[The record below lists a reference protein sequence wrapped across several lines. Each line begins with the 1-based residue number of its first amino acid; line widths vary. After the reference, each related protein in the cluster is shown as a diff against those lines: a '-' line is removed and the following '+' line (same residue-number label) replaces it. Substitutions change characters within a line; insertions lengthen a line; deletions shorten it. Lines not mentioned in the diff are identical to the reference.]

1 VLSREVNLLPLA
13 ALAFVLAMLPALSA
27 TLLSQQLVMR
37 GSTQS
42 PLVLHAVPSGAVPL
56 KYPPGRRSSA
66 SLLACSQSSESIY
79 PCTWT
84 AGAQRPNAT
93 LAQDFTIDNESIED
107 DFFSISCSRSGAIA
121 SCTPRVSTLTVGSHD
136 SERFYVDLTMA
147 AAGGTGTATIT
158 ASGALATLTATVT
171 VSVNPIGVSPI
182 SDFIHD
188 APFTSYS
195 QNFTVQNLGNASA
208 TINLS
213 KICDASLSCSITS
226 TNPVTVGATSSAT
239 ATVHYTTGA
248 LETSF
253 PVKLV
258 AVQSGQPTWADT
270 GVVTF
275 DIPSPLD
282 PIISTIPQ
290 NGYNRNTALCAAG
303 CFDAMVGY
311 STPAYYSMDTPR
323 SITVLYSSATAYPR
337 GVVQLDVTDP
347 SVRHADK
354 FSLSLKRPNNS
365 SVNFTNG
372 STELFFTASTVQGA
386 VTRLAG
392 QFDASSDTT
401 RAYQYTAT
409 VKSYWTTGPDSGTMK
424 QSSVPVRV
432 LVVNEKWSAMG
443 AGWSI
448 AGLQHLYLSGD
459 SVMIT
464 DGSGSAAFFTTTS
477 CGSGCS
483 YASPTGD
490 FSVLTKRASVSDSV
504 QYDRKYPDGTTASFT
519 SDGRLK
525 YLTDR
530 FANTATYGYD
540 GSGHLTSVTDPAGK
554 SLTLAYTSGKLASIT
569 DPGGRVST
577 FSVNGTS
584 GDLSSIRDPAGVYT
598 FQGTYDSNHR
608 LTQRTDR
615 AGSTWLLRYDFASKL
630 SSDST
635 PSVLAGGTTQRLGTR
650 YVSTESA
657 VLIDPSSGTGSS
669 SSPATQRLRDSV
681 RAVVVST
688 TGDTVRY
695 AVDAF
700 GAPTRVEQPLMKT
713 VAVVTRD
720 AASHTVKSVTTVRG
734 VTVQTDSAVWS
745 GSLLTEE
752 IDVTSGLSATH
763 AYDTRFQIDTLTSGS
778 TQRVRSYVNSTG
790 KWVDSVRTGSAGT
803 DTVTKLTHDSRGR
816 TTKLEDPKGDTT
828 RYTFQTTGFQNT
840 SSVAHGN
847 RVTSYAYDAYGR
859 LTTTTLPGGATLT
872 VQYDSL
878 NRVRRTSGPHGVSV
892 ATAYDS
898 LYVKSITDAKGQV
911 YQYGRNALG
920 WVVKLTNANDSAQV
934 DSFYYSKAGAVTKHK
949 NRRGQNTNFTYDQQG
964 RLTSRTLSNGQVSK
978 FSYDTAGYF
987 VADSNAESIDT
998 VKTSTNGLSTSEI
1011 AIQAGTTY
1019 LDSSKVDASGL
1030 LRSAVFK
1037 QGSTTIQSISYGYD
1051 QARRL
1056 DTIKV
1061 GSSARTLLYYNA
1073 DGLLVK
1079 RKLPSSDS
1087 IMVSVTHLH
1096 QPYTVKYGRSS
1107 LNSALGAQYTLDTL
1121 DRVVA
1126 RFNWAGD
1133 TSSHFAY
1140 DSVGRLTDYDRY
1152 SHSDSTEC
1160 VPDAFHMDGQVC
1172 TTYGTATL
1180 LTSESYAYDSVGN
1193 RTDHSAVLVGGNR
1206 LTSFNGYTLEYDAD
1220 GNLEHKSKSG
1230 FDQHLYWNSI
1240 NQLDSVTT
1248 NGVVV
1253 KFGYDANGRRV
1264 RKTSSTG
1271 TIRYIYSGDQVLAE
1285 VDQATGSVKRLYSY
1299 YPGVDAPHS
1308 VVEGGKTYYYLTE
1321 PGAGSVVGLIDST
1334 GVLKNSYRYSPY
1346 GLLEDSTEAV
1356 VNPLRYTAREYDAET
1371 QLYYYRAR
1379 YYDPALAR
1387 FISEDPAGQSAGNN
1401 QYAYAADDPVNR
1413 RDPRG
1418 LSPWS
1423 DLSPFG
1429 DNECIPY
1436 ADGSCALSGSSRGV
1450 TTLGFA
1456 WGGCIGWGCDDAA
1469 TRSTNDAAIESMLRG
1484 EVVASYSGL
1493 LAVAA
1498 GAALLSGVPDAV
1510 GFAGIT
1516 GNLFWGTGG
1525 EFAFG
1530 EYYDSSD
1537 GSVGFY
1543 IRGGVG
1549 FGMSGGAGVEFVGLS
1564 SNMQAFSG
1572 RSDGFCIGV
1581 WVFGYCHSSNK
1592 FGSTDTF
1599 SLGKSYLSTV
1609 VPLVPSYYF
1618 LRTWT
1623 LPIPV
1628 GHLCVTPGEC

>member
-1 VLSREVNLLPLA
+1 MSMPTTHRVACPDSSRALPVEAKLLPLA
-13 ALAFVLAMLPALSA
+13 ALAFVLAALSVLPAALP
-27 TLLSQQLVMR
+27 SQQLMMR
-37 GSTQS
+37 TFTRS
-42 PLVLHAVPSGAVPL
+42 PRVLHALAPGAIALEDLPPS
-56 KYPPGRRSSA
+56 RRA
-66 SLLACSQSSESIY
+66 PAPALTCSQSSESIY
-79 PCTWT
+79 PCTWS
-84 AGAQRPNAT
+84 AGTQRPNAT
-93 LAQDFTIDNESIED
+93 LAQDFTIDNDAIED

-121 SCTPRVSTLTVGSHD
+121 SCTPRVSSLTVGSHG
-136 SERFYVDLTMA
+136 SGRFYVDLTMA
-147 AAGGTGTATIT
+147 AFGGTGTATIT
-158 ASGALATLTATVT
+158 ASGGLATLTATVT
-171 VSVNPIGVSPI
+171 VSVNPISVSPDGTVI
-182 SDFIHD
+182 ND

-195 QNFTVQNLGNASA
+195 QNFTVSNLGNASA

-226 TNPVTVGATSSAT
+226 TNPVSVGAKSFVT

-258 AVQSGQPTWADT
+258 GVQSGQPTWADT
-270 GVVTF
+270 GYVTF
-275 DIPSPLD
+275 HVPSPLD
-282 PIISTIPQ
+282 PVISTAPQ

-303 CFDAMVGY
+303 CFDAVVGY

-323 SITVLYSSATAYPR
+323 SVTVLYSSATAYPR

-365 SVNFTNG
+365 DVNFTNG
-372 STELFFTASTVQGA
+372 STELFFTANTAPGA

-392 QFDASSDTT
+392 QFDASTDTT
-401 RAYQYTAT
+401 RAYQYTAN
-409 VKSYWTTGPDSGTMK
+409 VKSYWTTGADSGTMK

-448 AGLQHLYLSGD
+448 AGLQRLYFVGD
-459 SVMIT
+459 SIMVT
-464 DGSGSAAFFTTTS
+464 DGSGSAAFFSRTG
-477 CGSGCS
+477 CASGCT
-483 YASPTGD
+483 YTSPTGD

-519 SDGRLK
+519 TDGRLK

-530 FANTATYGYD
+530 FSNTVTYGYD
-540 GSGHLTSVTDPAGK
+540 GSGRLTSVTDPAGK
-554 SLTLAYTSGKLASIT
+554 SLTLAYTSGKLATIT
-569 DPGGRVST
+569 DPGGRVSR

-584 GDLSSIRDPAGVYT
+584 GDLSSIRDPSGACAYT
-598 FQGTYDSNHR
+598 FQGSYDSNHR

-615 AGSTWLLRYDFASKL
+615 AGSTWLLRYDFASRL
-630 SSDST
+630 LSDST
-635 PSVLAGGTTQRLGTR
+635 PAVLAGGTTQRLGTK
-650 YVSTESA
+650 YTSTESA
-657 VLIDPSSGTGSS
+657 VLIDPSSGSGSS
-669 SSPATQRLRDSV
+669 SSPATQRVRDSV

-700 GAPTRVEQPLMKT
+700 GAPTRVEQPLVKT

-720 AASHTVKSVTTVRG
+720 AASHAVKSVTTVRG
-734 VTVQTDSAVWS
+734 VAVQTDSAVWS
-745 GSLLTEE
+745 GSLLTKE

-816 TTKLEDPKGDTT
+816 TTKIEDPKGDTT

-840 SSVAHGN
+840 SSVARGN

-859 LTTTTLPGGATLT
+859 LVTTTLPGGATLT

-920 WVVKLTNANDSAQV
+920 WVVALTNANTSDPITARV

-949 NRRGQNTNFTYDQQG
+949 NRRGQNTNFAYDQQG

-978 FSYDTAGYF
+978 FAYDTAGYF

-998 VKTSTNGLSTSEI
+998 VKTSTNGLSTSEL

-1079 RKLPSSDS
+1079 RKLPSGDS

-1107 LNSALGAQYTLDTL
+1107 LNSLLGAQYTLDTL
-1121 DRVVA
+1121 DRIVA

-1140 DSVGRLTDYDRY
+1140 DPVGRLTDYDRY

-1193 RTDHSAVLVGGNR
+1193 RTDNSAVLVGGNR
-1206 LTSFNGYTLEYDAD
+1206 LTSFNGYTLTYDAD
-1220 GNLEHKSKSG
+1220 GNLTHKSKSG

-1253 KFGYDANGRRV
+1253 KFGYDASGRRV
-1264 RKTSSTG
+1264 RKTTSAG
-1271 TIRYIYSGDQVLAE
+1271 TIRYIYSGGQVVAE

-1334 GVLKNSYRYSPY
+1334 GVLKNSYRYTPY

-1379 YYDPALAR
+1379 YYDPSLAR
-1387 FISEDPAGQSAGNN
+1387 FISEDPAGQSAGTN

-1413 RDPRG
+1413 RDPTG
-1418 LSPWS
+1418 LYDW
-1423 DLSPFG
+1423 G
-1429 DNECIPY
+1429 DGDDCIPY
-1436 ADGSCALSGSSRGV
+1436 TDGSSCAMPSSGRGI

-1456 WGGCIGWGCDDAA
+1456 GRGIPGWTVWNGGVEDSRSMGGTIDPHTGGIVYYGADAVRTLGELGVFELTSEQFNYCQE
-1469 TRSTNDAAIESMLRG
+1469 TRVQISGMFAMIPPGANLLRG
-1484 EVVASYSGL
+1484 L
-1493 LAVAA
+1493 LNAQIYVDT
-1498 GAALLSGVPDAV
+1498 V
-1510 GFAGIT
+1510 
-1516 GNLFWGTGG
+1516 NLNRDGRPEKRSLPEGTETYARYRGT
-1525 EFAFG
+1525 AR
-1530 EYYDSSD
+1530 
-1537 GSVGFY
+1537 VRPA
-1543 IRGGVG
+1543 RGGPFELYNIKGDVHC
-1549 FGMSGGAGVEFVGLS
+1549 ATEHGL
-1564 SNMQAFSG
+1564 F
-1572 RSDGFCIGV
+1572 
-1581 WVFGYCHSSNK
+1581 HS
-1592 FGSTDTF
+1592 
-1599 SLGKSYLSTV
+1599 
-1609 VPLVPSYYF
+1609 VP
-1618 LRTWT
+1618 
-1623 LPIPV
+1623 
-1628 GHLCVTPGEC
+1628 

>member
-1 VLSREVNLLPLA
+1 MLA
-13 ALAFVLAMLPALSA
+13 GLPAFPSS
-27 TLLSQQLVMR
+27 LLSQSAVR
-37 GSTQS
+37 PRTTS
-42 PLVLHAVPSGAVPL
+42 PVVLYARPPASLMSGPTSGITT
-56 KYPPGRRSSA
+56 GRLASS

-79 PCTWT
+79 PCTWS
-84 AGAQRPNAT
+84 AGMQRPSAT
-93 LAQDFTIDNESIED
+93 LAQDFTIDNDAIED

-121 SCTPRVSTLTVGSHD
+121 SCTPRVSSLTVGSHD
-136 SERFYVDLTMA
+136 SGRFYVDLTMA
-147 AAGGTGTATIT
+147 ASGGTGTATVT
-158 ASGALATLTATVT
+158 ASGGLATLTATVT
-171 VSVNPIGVSPI
+171 VSVNPISVSPDGTSI
-182 SDFIHD
+182 ND
-188 APFTSYS
+188 APFTSYT
-195 QNFTVQNLGNASA
+195 QNFTVANLGNASA
-208 TINLS
+208 TVNLS

-226 TNPVTVGATSSAT
+226 TNPVTVGANGSAT
-239 ATVHYTTGA
+239 ASVHYTTGA

-258 AVQSGQPTWADT
+258 GVQSGQPTWADT
-270 GVVTF
+270 GYVTF
-275 DIPSPLD
+275 HVPSPLA
-282 PIISTIPQ
+282 PVISTTPQ
-290 NGYNRNTALCAAG
+290 NGYNRSTALCAAG
-303 CFDAMVGY
+303 CFDAVVGY

-323 SITVLYSSATAYPR
+323 SIAVLYSSATAYPR
-337 GVVQLDVTDP
+337 GLVQLDVTDP

-354 FSLSLKRPNNS
+354 LSLSLKRPDNS
-365 SVNFTNG
+365 FVNFTNG
-372 STELFFTASTVQGA
+372 STELFFTATTAPGA

-392 QFDASSDTT
+392 EFDASTLSTG
-401 RAYQYTAT
+401 ASQYTAI
-409 VKSYWTTGPDSGTMK
+409 VKSYWTTGADSGTMQ

-432 LVVNEKWSAMG
+432 LVVNEASSAIG

-448 AGLQHLYLSGD
+448 AGLQHLYFAGD
-459 SVMIT
+459 SIVIT
-464 DGSGSAAFFTTTS
+464 DGSGSAAFFARTG
-477 CGSGCS
+477 CASGCT
-483 YASPTGD
+483 YASPAGD
-490 FSVLTKRASVSDSV
+490 FSVLTKRASTTDSAW
-504 QYDRKYPDGTTASFT
+504 YDRNFPDGTRASFT
-519 SDGRLK
+519 LDGRIK

-530 FANTATYGYD
+530 FSNTVTYGYD
-540 GSGHLTSVTDPAGK
+540 GSGRLTSVTDPAGK
-554 SLTLAYTSGKLASIT
+554 SLTLAYTSGKLATIT

-584 GDLSSIRDPAGVYT
+584 GNLSSIRDPSGAYT

-635 PSVLAGGTTQRLGTR
+635 PAVLAGGTTQRLGTK
-650 YVSTESA
+650 YISTESA

-669 SSPATQRLRDSV
+669 SSPTTQRVRDSV

-700 GAPTRVEQPLMKT
+700 GAPTRVEQPLVKT
-713 VAVVTRD
+713 VAAITRD
-720 AASHTVKSVTTVRG
+720 AASHAVKSVTTVRG
-734 VTVQTDSAVWS
+734 ATVQTDSAVWS
-745 GSLLTEE
+745 GSLLTKE

-763 AYDTRFQIDTLTSGS
+763 AYDSRFQIDTLTSGS

-803 DTVTKLTHDSRGR
+803 DTVTRLTHDSRGR
-816 TTKLEDPKGDTT
+816 TTKIEDPKGDTT

-840 SSVAHGN
+840 SSVARGN
-847 RVTSYAYDAYGR
+847 RVTSYAYDSYGR
-859 LTTTTLPGGATLT
+859 LTATTLPGGATLT
-872 VQYDSL
+872 VSYDSL

-898 LYVKSITDAKGQV
+898 LFVKSITDAKGQM
-911 YQYGRNALG
+911 YQYARNPLG
-920 WVVKLTNANDSAQV
+920 WVVELTNANDSAQV

-949 NRRGQNTNFTYDQQG
+949 NRRGQYTNFAYDQQG
-964 RLTSRTLSNGQVSK
+964 RLTSRTLSNGQVSR

-998 VKTSTNGLSTSEI
+998 VKTSTNGLVGSEI
-1011 AIQAGTTY
+1011 SVQAGTSY
-1019 LDSSKVDASGL
+1019 LTTSTADASGL

-1037 QGSTTIQSISYGYD
+1037 QGSTTIQNITYGYD

-1079 RKLPSSDS
+1079 QKLPSGDS

-1107 LNSALGAQYTLDTL
+1107 LNSALGGQFTLDTL
-1121 DRVVA
+1121 DRIVA

-1172 TTYGTATL
+1172 TTSGTATL
-1180 LTSESYAYDSVGN
+1180 LTSESYTYDSVGN

-1206 LTSFNGYTLEYDAD
+1206 LTSFNGYTLSYDAD

-1240 NQLDSVTT
+1240 NQLDSVET

-1253 KFGYDANGRRV
+1253 KFGYDASGRRV
-1264 RKTSSTG
+1264 RKTTSTG
-1271 TIRYIYSGDQVLAE
+1271 TIRYVYSGGQVVAE

-1308 VVEGGKTYYYLTE
+1308 TVEGGKTYYYLTE

-1334 GVLKNSYRYSPY
+1334 GVLKNSYRYAPY

-1387 FISEDPAGQSAGNN
+1387 FISEDPAGQSAGTN

-1413 RDPRG
+1413 RDPTG
-1418 LSPWS
+1418 LFSW
-1423 DLSPFG
+1423 G
-1429 DNECIPY
+1429 DEDECIPY
-1436 ADGSCALSGSSRGV
+1436 ADGSSCAMPAPGRGI

-1456 WGGCIGWGCDDAA
+1456 GSRIKAWDAIERETDYGAVSASLGCRRLETFGRIADHCAIRVELRMGGLVNIEVYKSPTTHLIEINMSSALSGDPDAKWSWVLLGGADVGNRILGAA
-1469 TRSTNDAAIESMLRG
+1469 TVEYNKWEGDRYNGFFHNSNDFVCDVLRRAGVTLSTSQLMEVRSLI
-1484 EVVASYSGL
+1484 GL
-1493 LAVAA
+1493 GPTSA
-1498 GAALLSGVPDAV
+1498 
-1510 GFAGIT
+1510 
-1516 GNLFWGTGG
+1516 
-1525 EFAFG
+1525 
-1530 EYYDSSD
+1530 
-1537 GSVGFY
+1537 
-1543 IRGGVG
+1543 
-1549 FGMSGGAGVEFVGLS
+1549 SGGIA
-1564 SNMQAFSG
+1564 
-1572 RSDGFCIGV
+1572 R
-1581 WVFGYCHSSNK
+1581 
-1592 FGSTDTF
+1592 
-1599 SLGKSYLSTV
+1599 
-1609 VPLVPSYYF
+1609 
-1618 LRTWT
+1618 
-1623 LPIPV
+1623 
-1628 GHLCVTPGEC
+1628 CVTRVI